1 VVRIPSFAKPA
12 PTEGRQQ
19 GPVTELTHNT
29 SQIGYRASTAARRAP
44 HPPPSSI
51 SKQLDQAR
59 TQAMTARTL
68 EMLQRH
74 VTRSEGREAEGVGRK
89 VVGGHANRDGTRV
102 ASPAE
107 ALEAQGFELGSENA
121 EVIGRG
127 VAGLINHPSSA
138 NIVGQQLASEGM
150 SQAEI
155 ANMNPEQRAQCYWDS
170 LSATVEGRSVQ
181 VQLAS
186 RAYSYLLGNGELVHE
201 TEGRGAE
208 R

>member
-1 VVRIPSFAKPA
+1 
-12 PTEGRQQ
+12 
-19 GPVTELTHNT
+19 
-29 SQIGYRASTAARRAP
+29 
-44 HPPPSSI
+44 
-51 SKQLDQAR
+51 
-59 TQAMTARTL
+59 MTARTL

-138 NIVGQQLASEGM
+138 IIVGQQLASEGM